1 MILRR
6 VRLSQGAN
14 IVVKTALNCRQKQR
28 ALTELELI
36 EGLKRGEES
45 AFRILVE
52 QYQDLVYN
60 TALGVVQNAADAE
73 DVAQEVFIQIFRSIG
88 NFKLEAKLSTWIYR
102 ITTTRALDLL
112 RARKSKKRFG
122 LLKRLWETEEDNPM
136 DSLEDFNHPGVALEQ
151 KENAAKLMEA
161 IAQLPENQK
170 VAFVLHKLEGLSYLE
185 ISEVMGNTIPAVE
198 SLMHRARLNLRK
210 LLEKK
215 ISTP

>member
-1 MILRR
+1 M
-6 VRLSQGAN
+6 VSQ
-14 IVVKTALNCRQKQR
+14 V
-28 ALTELELI
+28 ELDLI
-36 EGLKRGEES
+36 ERLKRGDES

-60 TALGVVQNAADAE
+60 TALGIVQNESDAE
-73 DVAQEVFIQIFRSIG
+73 DVAQEVFIQVYRSIG
-88 NFKLEAKLSTWIYR
+88 SFKSEAKLSTWIYR

-122 LLKRLWETEEDNPM
+122 LLKRLWETAEESPM
-136 DSLEDFNHPGVALEQ
+136 ENIQDFNHPGVSLER
-151 KENAAKLMEA
+151 KEEAAQLMTA

-185 ISEVMGNTIPAVE
+185 IAEVMGNTLPAVE

-210 LLEKK
+210 ILEKK

>member
-1 MILRR
+1 M
-6 VRLSQGAN
+6 VPQD
-14 IVVKTALNCRQKQR
+14 
-28 ALTELELI
+28 ELDLI
-36 EGLKRGEES
+36 ERLKRGDES

-60 TALGVVQNAADAE
+60 TALGIVQNESDAE
-73 DVAQEVFIQIFRSIG
+73 DVAQEVFIQVYRSIG
-88 NFKLEAKLSTWIYR
+88 SFKSEAKLSTWIYR

-122 LLKRLWETEEDNPM
+122 LLKRLWETAEESPM
-136 DSLEDFNHPGVALEQ
+136 ENIQDFNHPGVSLER
-151 KENAAKLMEA
+151 KEEAAQLMTA

-185 ISEVMGNTIPAVE
+185 IAEVMGNTLPAVE

-210 LLEKK
+210 ILEKK

>member
-1 MILRR
+1 M
-6 VRLSQGAN
+6 VPQD
-14 IVVKTALNCRQKQR
+14 
-28 ALTELELI
+28 ELELI
-36 EGLKRGEES
+36 ERLKRGDES

-60 TALGVVQNAADAE
+60 TALGIVQNESDAE
-73 DVAQEVFIQIFRSIG
+73 DVAQEVFIQVYRSIG
-88 NFKLEAKLSTWIYR
+88 SFKSEAKLSTWIYR

-122 LLKRLWETEEDNPM
+122 LLKRLWETAEESPM
-136 DSLEDFNHPGVALEQ
+136 ENIQDFNHPGVSLER
-151 KENAAKLMEA
+151 KEEAAQLMTA

-185 ISEVMGNTIPAVE
+185 IAEVMGNTLPAVE

-210 LLEKK
+210 ILEKK

>member
-1 MILRR
+1 M
-6 VRLSQGAN
+6 VSQD
-14 IVVKTALNCRQKQR
+14 
-28 ALTELELI
+28 ELDLI
-36 EGLKRGEES
+36 ERLKRGDES

-60 TALGVVQNAADAE
+60 TALGIVQSESDAE
-73 DVAQEVFIQIFRSIG
+73 DVAQEVFIQVYRSIG
-88 NFKLEAKLSTWIYR
+88 SFKSEAKLSTWIYR

-122 LLKRLWETEEDNPM
+122 LLKRLWETAEESPM
-136 DSLEDFNHPGVALEQ
+136 ENIQDFNHPGVSLER
-151 KENAAKLMEA
+151 KEEAAQLMTA

-185 ISEVMGNTIPAVE
+185 IAEVMGNTLPAVE

-210 LLEKK
+210 ILEKK

>member
-1 MILRR
+1 M
-6 VRLSQGAN
+6 VSQD
-14 IVVKTALNCRQKQR
+14 
-28 ALTELELI
+28 ELELI
-36 EGLKRGEES
+36 ERLKRGDES

-60 TALGVVQNAADAE
+60 TALGIVQNESDAE
-73 DVAQEVFIQIFRSIG
+73 DVAQEVFIQVYRSIG
-88 NFKLEAKLSTWIYR
+88 SFKSEAKLSTWIYR

-122 LLKRLWETEEDNPM
+122 LLKRLWETAEESPM
-136 DSLEDFNHPGVALEQ
+136 ENIQDFNHPGVSLER
-151 KENAAKLMEA
+151 KEEAAQLMTA

-185 ISEVMGNTIPAVE
+185 IAEVMGNTLPAVE

-210 LLEKK
+210 ILEKK